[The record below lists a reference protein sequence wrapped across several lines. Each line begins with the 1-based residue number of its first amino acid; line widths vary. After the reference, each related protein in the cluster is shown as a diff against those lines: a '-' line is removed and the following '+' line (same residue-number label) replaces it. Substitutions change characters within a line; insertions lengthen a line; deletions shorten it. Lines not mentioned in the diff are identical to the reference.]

1 MNVLAVLG
9 TALTTTAAAAE
20 ARGSLD
26 HALFAMVPMFGVA
39 MVHTLRALMLLAL
52 DAELE
57 SARR

>member
-9 TALTTTAAAAE
+9 TTLTTTASAAE

-26 HALFAMVPMFGVA
+26 HALSAMVSMFGVA
-39 MVHTLRALMLLAL
+39 MVHALRALMPLAL